1 MISIILGLFTIVFAL
16 MFSFAQSDNDRL
28 IMKYF
33 VILSAIV
40 TLYSMASV
48 GSVIGILL
56 LFVIS
61 IFIFYLIYDMLMLV
75 FPTIKKVVR

>member
-33 VILSAIV
+33 VILSAMV